1 MLYLEVFDTDVNV
14 ILFHEQFDRSMKNLN
29 PMIYAIYVPCV
40 YVVLNKVAK
49 VRYFFYFENENIF

>member
-49 VRYFFYFENENIF
+49 S